1 MSDRVYTIPIGTP
14 FLDRLAAGVWE
25 RVGGDPIALTDVR
38 LLLPTRRA
46 VRSAADA
53 FLRFGDGRPMLLPKL
68 STVSDVDEDML
79 DIDTGEEASAAGAL
93 EIPPAVPDL
102 QRQLELMRLV
112 TAYLRADPDSATPD
126 TPEHAFRLATALARL
141 LDEVQMHGLDFAA
154 LNDLAPDAYAAHWE
168 KTIAFLKIVTE
179 VWPGRLEE
187 LEAIDPM
194 ARRDALMRAEA
205 AALRAAPPSTPVIVA
220 GSTGSIPATA
230 ELMRAVL
237 ELPAGAI
244 VLPGLDLESD
254 AASWTAIGD
263 DPTHPQHGLH
273 SLLRTLGVDRA
284 SVREWSPAATG
295 GRDRLIRETMRPAA
309 TTEAWRGLSTAAD
322 GPTPATFDGLR
333 RIDAASPR
341 EEAGIIAL
349 LMREVLEEPGKTA
362 ALITPD
368 RRLARRVAVELR
380 RWTLERGGE
389 SGGAGSADEHER
401 LEVNDSGGEPLST
414 CPVAVFLRLLAKAAT
429 DCAPVALLSLLKH
442 PLSACGLDPDR
453 FGRLVER
460 LEREILRGPR
470 PAPGLAGLRVAV
482 EASPLDAEPKGS
494 LLALVDRLSDAL
506 APLETALGQPS
517 VAVPEVLDAH
527 LRAAET
533 LASSH
538 DTHGSLRL
546 WVGEAGEA
554 LARLSN
560 EFADGAAG
568 MEPIAG
574 RDWPGLFDALLEGRV
589 VRPRYGT
596 HPRLHILGV
605 LEARLLA
612 FDRVILGGLNEGTWP
627 AEPKPD
633 PWMSRPMRRDFGLP
647 AIDIAIGKAA
657 HDVAMAL
664 GGREV
669 FLTRAQRVDG
679 SPTIPSRWLL
689 RLDTVARALHSEER
703 LTSWQAPAAWH
714 ALLDTPA
721 ALDPGRPPEPRPRL
735 DQRPRSLSVT
745 RIDTWLRDPYS
756 IYARYILKLRKLDP
770 LDMEVGA
777 IERGN
782 AIHTALDDFVRD
794 HPRDL
799 PPNPVDVL
807 IDYGRRSFE
816 KHMDRP
822 GVWAFWWPRFER
834 VARWFVE
841 VERER
846 RRSLD
851 RSVTER
857 KGSLTLSGPGGP
869 FVLEGTADRIDRRGD
884 GTYAIVD
891 YKTGANPTLGDLK
904 AGRAPQLPLEA
915 MILAGGGFEPDLT
928 RGDVA
933 SLEYWRVGGGTPP
946 GRIDAV
952 DSTVPDLIAD
962 ARAGLEA
969 LIAAFDDETTPYHA
983 APDPR
988 RSLRFNDYD
997 HLARTGEWSAGDD
1010 GEP

>member
-1 MSDRVYTIPIGTP
+1 MTDRVYTIPIGTP

-68 STVSDVDEDML
+68 STVSDVDEDLL
-79 DIDTGEEASAAGAL
+79 DVEAGSEAGAAGAL
-93 EIPPAVPDL
+93 EIPPAIPDL
-102 QRQLELMRLV
+102 QRHLELMRLV

-126 TPEHAFRLATALARL
+126 TPEHAYRLAAALARL
-141 LDEVQMHGLDFAA
+141 IDEVQMHGPDFAA
-154 LNDLAPDAYAAHWE
+154 LKDLAPDAYAAHWE

-179 VWPGRLEE
+179 VWPGRLDE
-187 LEAIDPM
+187 LAAIDPM

-205 AALRAAPPSTPVIVA
+205 AALRANPPDTPVIVA

-244 VLPGLDLESD
+244 VLPGLDMDSD
-254 AASWTAIGD
+254 AASWAAIGD

-273 SLLRTLGVDRA
+273 SLLRTLGISRA
-284 SVREWSPAATG
+284 DVRDWSPSVTG

-309 TTEAWRGLSTAAD
+309 TTEAWRGLSTASDA
-322 GPTPATFDGLR
+322 PTPTAFDGIT

-349 LMREVLEEPGKTA
+349 LMREVLEQPGKTA
-362 ALITPD
+362 ALVTPD
-368 RRLARRVAVELR
+368 RRLARRVSVELR
-380 RWTLERGGE
+380 RWRIEQDDG
-389 SGGAGSADEHER
+389 ER
-401 LEVNDSGGEPLST
+401 LEVNDSGGAPLSNSAQ
-414 CPVAVFLRLLAKAAT
+414 AVFLRLLAKAAT

-442 PLSACGLDPDR
+442 PLSGAGLPPER
-453 FGRLVER
+453 FERLVER
-460 LEREILRGPR
+460 LDRDILRGPR
-470 PAPGLAGLRVAV
+470 PAPGLAGLRRAV
-482 EASPLDAEPKGS
+482 EASALKPEPMAAVIGFC
-494 LLALVDRLSDAL
+494 DRLADAL
-506 APLETALGQPS
+506 GPLEAALSQPA
-517 VAVPEVLDAH
+517 VAVPEILDAH

-533 LASSH
+533 LATSN

-589 VRPRYGT
+589 VRPRYGS

-647 AIDIAIGKAA
+647 SIDLAIGKAA
-657 HDVAMAL
+657 HDVAMAM

-703 LTSWQAPAAWH
+703 LTSWQAPAQWH
-714 ALLDTPA
+714 ALLDTPEA
-721 ALDPGRPPEPRPRL
+721 PDPGRPPEPRPRL
-735 DQRPRSLSVT
+735 DQRPRRLSVT

-770 LDMEVGA
+770 LDQEVGA

-782 AIHTALDDFVRD
+782 AIHEALDAFVRD

-799 PPNPVDVL
+799 PPDPAEVL
-807 IDYGRRSFE
+807 IEYGKRSFAA
-816 KHMDRP
+816 HMDRP

-841 VERER
+841 IERER
-846 RRSLD
+846 RKSLD
-851 RSVTER
+851 YSATER
-857 KGSLTLSGPGGP
+857 KGQVTLAGPGGD
-869 FVLEGTADRIDRRGD
+869 FVLEGTADRIDKRSD
-884 GTYAIVD
+884 GTYAIID
-891 YKTGANPTLGDLK
+891 YKTGSNPTLGDLK

-915 MILAGGGFEPDLT
+915 MILMAGGFTEAGLAAA
-928 RGDVA
+928 DVA

-946 GRIDAV
+946 GKIDAV
-952 DSTVPDLIAD
+952 DAIVPELVAG
-962 ARAGLEA
+962 AREGLQA

-997 HLARTGEWSAGDD
+997 HLARTGDWSAGEE
-1010 GEP
+1010 GEG

>member
-1 MSDRVYTIPIGTP
+1 MTDRVYTIPIGTP
-14 FLDRLAAGVWE
+14 FLDRLAAGVWD
-25 RVGGDPIALTDVR
+25 RVAGDPVALTDVR

-68 STVSDVDEDML
+68 STISDVDEDLL
-79 DIDTGEEASAAGAL
+79 DVEAGEEAGIAGAID
-93 EIPPAVPDL
+93 IPPAVPDL

-126 TPEHAFRLATALARL
+126 TPEHAYRLAAALARL
-141 LDEVQMHGLDFAA
+141 IDEVQMHGRDFAA
-154 LNDLAPDAYAAHWE
+154 LHALAPDAYAAHWE
-168 KTIAFLKIVTE
+168 RTVAFLKIVTE

-187 LEAIDPM
+187 LGAIDPM

-205 AALRAAPPSTPVIVA
+205 AALRANPPQSPVIVA

-237 ELPAGAI
+237 TLPEGAI
-244 VLPGLDLESD
+244 VLPGLDLDSD
-254 AASWTAIGD
+254 PASWQAIGE

-273 SLLRTLGVDRA
+273 SLLQTLGVERA
-284 SVREWSPAATG
+284 AVRLWSPAVTA

-322 GPTPATFDGLR
+322 APTPAAFDGIT

-341 EEAGIIAL
+341 EEAGVIAL
-349 LMREVLEEPGKTA
+349 LMREVLDEPGKTA
-362 ALITPD
+362 ALVTPD

-380 RWTLERGGE
+380 RWRIDRGDG
-389 SGGAGSADEHER
+389 ER
-401 LEVNDSGGEPLST
+401 LDVNDSGGSPLTNS
-414 CPVAVFLRLLAKAAT
+414 PVAVFLRLLATAMT

-442 PLSACGLDPDR
+442 PLAAAGLDPDR
-453 FGRLVER
+453 FRRLTDR
-460 LEREILRGPR
+460 LDRDVLRGPR
-470 PAPGLAGLRVAV
+470 PAPGLAGLRRAV
-482 EASPLDAEPKGS
+482 EAAALETERMAELLDFC
-494 LLALVDRLSDAL
+494 DRLAARL
-506 APLETALGQPS
+506 APLETALSGRS
-517 VAVPEVLDAH
+517 VEVPLLLDAH
-527 LRAAET
+527 LRAAEA
-533 LASSH
+533 LATSH
-538 DTHGSLRL
+538 ETDGSLRL

-554 LARLSN
+554 MARLSN
-560 EFADGAAG
+560 EFADGAEG

-574 RDWPGLFDALLEGRV
+574 ADWPGLFDALLEGRV
-589 VRPRYGT
+589 VRPRFGS

-612 FDRVILGGLNEGTWP
+612 FDRVILGGLNEGSWP
-627 AEPKPD
+627 AEARPD

-647 AIDIAIGKAA
+647 SIDLAIGKAA

-669 FLTRAQRVDG
+669 FLTRSQRVDG
-679 SPTIPSRWLL
+679 SPTIASRWLL
-689 RLDTVARALHSEER
+689 RLDTVARALQCQER
-703 LTSWQAPAAWH
+703 LRSWAAPAAWH
-714 ALLDTPA
+714 AQLDAPTA
-721 ALDPGRPPEPRPRL
+721 ADPGRPPEPRPKL
-735 DQRPRSLSVT
+735 HQRPRRLSVT

-756 IYARYILKLRKLDP
+756 IYARYILNLKALDP

-782 AIHTALDDFVRD
+782 AIHEALDAFVRD

-799 PPNPVDVL
+799 PPNADQVL
-807 IDYGRRSFE
+807 IEYGRRSFDT
-816 KHMDRP
+816 HMDRP

-841 VERER
+841 VERDR

-851 RSVTER
+851 DSVTER
-857 KGSLTLSGPGGP
+857 KGTLELPGPAGP

-884 GTYAIVD
+884 GTYALVD
-891 YKTGANPTLGDLK
+891 YKTGSNPTLGDLK
-904 AGRAPQLPLEA
+904 SGRAPQLPLEA
-915 MILAGGGFEPDLT
+915 MILMAGGFPDLAAAE
-928 RGDVA
+928 VA

-946 GRIDAV
+946 GRVDAV
-952 DSTVPDLIAD
+952 DAIVPQLVEE

-997 HLARTGEWSAGDD
+997 HLARTGDWSTGD
-1010 GEP
+1010 EAEA

>member
-1 MSDRVYTIPIGTP
+1 MTDRVYTIPIGTP

-25 RVGGDPIALTDVR
+25 RVTGDPIALTDVR

-68 STVSDVDEDML
+68 STVSDVDEDLL
-79 DIDTGEEASAAGAL
+79 DVETGSEAGAAGAL
-93 EIPPAVPDL
+93 EIPPAIPDL
-102 QRQLELMRLV
+102 QRHLELMRLV
-112 TAYLRADPDSATPD
+112 TAFLRADPDSATPD
-126 TPEHAFRLATALARL
+126 TPEHAYRLAAALARL
-141 LDEVQMHGLDFAA
+141 IDEVQMHGLDFVA
-154 LNDLAPDAYAAHWE
+154 LKDLAPDAYAAHWD

-179 VWPGRLEE
+179 VWPGRLDE

-205 AALRAAPPSTPVIVA
+205 AALRAHPPATPVIVA

-237 ELPAGAI
+237 DLPAGAI
-244 VLPGLDLESD
+244 VLPGLDTDSD
-254 AASWTAIGD
+254 AASWAAIGD

-273 SLLRTLGVDRA
+273 SLLRTLDIARED
-284 SVREWSPAATG
+284 VRDWSPSVTG

-309 TTEAWRGLSTAAD
+309 TTEAWRSLSTAPDA
-322 GPTPATFDGLR
+322 PSPAAFDGIT

-349 LMREVLEEPGKTA
+349 LMREVLEQPGKTA
-362 ALITPD
+362 ALVTPD

-380 RWTLERGGE
+380 RWRIDDGDG
-389 SGGAGSADEHER
+389 ER
-401 LEVNDSGGEPLST
+401 LEVNDSGGAPLSNS
-414 CPVAVFLRLLAKAAT
+414 PPAVFLRLLARAAM
-429 DCAPVALLSLLKH
+429 DCAPVTLLSLLKH
-442 PLSACGLDPDR
+442 PLCGCGLPADR
-453 FGRLVER
+453 VDRLVER
-460 LEREILRGPR
+460 LDRDILRGPR
-470 PAPGLAGLRVAV
+470 PAPGLAGLRRAV
-482 EASPLDAEPKGS
+482 EASDLKPEPMGALLDFC
-494 LLALVDRLSDAL
+494 DRLADAL
-506 APLETALGQPS
+506 GPLEAALAQTS
-517 VAVPEVLDAH
+517 VAVPEILDAH
-527 LRAAET
+527 LRATEI
-533 LASSH
+533 LATSN

-589 VRPRYGT
+589 VRPRYGS

-627 AEPKPD
+627 ADPKPD

-647 AIDIAIGKAA
+647 AIDLAIGKAA
-657 HDVAMAL
+657 HDVAMAM

-703 LTSWQAPAAWH
+703 LTSWSAPARWH

-721 ALDPGRPPEPRPRL
+721 APDPGRPPEPRPRL

-756 IYARYILKLRKLDP
+756 IYARYILKLRRLDP

-782 AIHTALDDFVRD
+782 AIHEALDAFVRD
-794 HPRDL
+794 YPRDL
-799 PPNPVDVL
+799 PPDPTGVL
-807 IDYGRRSFE
+807 IDYGKRSFAA
-816 KHMDRP
+816 HMDRP

-846 RRSLD
+846 RKSLD
-851 RSVTER
+851 QSATER
-857 KGSLTLSGPGGP
+857 KGSLTLAGPGGP
-869 FVLEGTADRIDRRGD
+869 FVLSGTADRIDKRGD
-884 GTYAIVD
+884 GSYAIVD
-891 YKTGANPTLGDLK
+891 YKTGANPSLGDLK

-915 MILAGGGFEPDLT
+915 MILMAGGFAEAGLPAA
-928 RGDVA
+928 DVA

-952 DSTVPDLIAD
+952 DATVPELVET

-997 HLARTGEWSAGDD
+997 HLARTGDWSAGEE
-1010 GEP
+1010 GEG

>member
-1 MSDRVYTIPIGTP
+1 MTDRVYTIPIGTP

-53 FLRFGDGRPMLLPKL
+53 FLRFGDGKPMLLPKL
-68 STVSDVDEDML
+68 STVSDVDEDLL
-79 DIDTGEEASAAGAL
+79 DVETGEEAGTAGAL
-93 EIPPAVPDL
+93 DIAPAVPDL
-102 QRQLELMRLV
+102 QRHLELMRLV

-126 TPEHAFRLATALARL
+126 TPEHAYRLAAALARL
-141 LDEVQMHGLDFAA
+141 IDEVQMHGLDFAA
-154 LNDLAPDAYAAHWE
+154 LHSLAPDAYAAHWD

-187 LEAIDPM
+187 LDAIDPM

-205 AALRAAPPSTPVIVA
+205 AALLANPPDTPVIVA

-237 ELPAGAI
+237 TLPAGAI
-244 VLPGLDLESD
+244 VLPGLDLDSD
-254 AASWTAIGD
+254 AESWAAIGA

-284 SVREWSPAATG
+284 EVREWSPAVTA

-309 TTEAWRGLSTAAD
+309 TTEAWRNLSTAPGA
-322 GPTPATFDGLR
+322 PSPAAFDNIT

-341 EEAGIIAL
+341 EEAGVIAL

-362 ALITPD
+362 ALVTPD

-380 RWTLERGGE
+380 RWRIERGDG
-389 SGGAGSADEHER
+389 ER
-401 LEVNDSGGEPLST
+401 LEVNDSGGAPLT
-414 CPVAVFLRLLAKAAT
+414 NAPAAVFLRLLARAMV

-442 PLSACGLDPDR
+442 PLAACAYDPDR
-453 FGRLVER
+453 FRQLVER
-460 LEREILRGPR
+460 LDRDVLRGPR
-470 PAPGLAGLRVAV
+470 PAAGLTGLRRAVDASGLAPESMADLIGFC
-482 EASPLDAEPKGS
+482 
-494 LLALVDRLSDAL
+494 DRLTDAL
-506 APLETALGQPS
+506 APLEAALAQPD
-517 VAVPEVLDAH
+517 VDVPAVLDAH
-527 LRAAET
+527 LRAAEA
-533 LASSH
+533 LATSH

-560 EFADGAAG
+560 EFADGAVG

-574 RDWPGLFDALLEGRV
+574 TDWPGLFDALLEGRV
-589 VRPRYGT
+589 VRPRYGS

-627 AEPKPD
+627 AEPQPD

-647 AIDIAIGKAA
+647 SIDLAIGKAA

-689 RLDTVARALHSEER
+689 RLDTVARALHCEDR
-703 LTSWQAPAAWH
+703 LRSWDAPAGWH
-714 ALLDTPA
+714 ALLDAPA
-721 ALDPGRPPEPRPRL
+721 APDPGRPPEPRPKL
-735 DQRPRSLSVT
+735 HQRPRKLSVT

-756 IYARYILKLRKLDP
+756 IYARYILTLKALDP
-770 LDMEVGA
+770 LDLEVGA

-782 AIHTALDDFVRD
+782 AIHEALDAFVRD

-799 PPNPVDVL
+799 PPDAADVL
-807 IDYGRRSFE
+807 IDYGKKSFAA
-816 KHMDRP
+816 HMDRP

-834 VARWFVE
+834 VAHWFVE
-841 VERER
+841 IERER
-846 RRSLD
+846 RKSLD
-851 RSVTER
+851 YSVTER
-857 KGSLTLSGPGGP
+857 KGALELPGPAGP

-884 GTYAIVD
+884 GSYVLVD
-891 YKTGANPTLGDLK
+891 YKTGSNPTLGDLK
-904 AGRAPQLPLEA
+904 SGRAPQLPLEA
-915 MILAGGGFEPDLT
+915 MILMSGGFPELAAA
-928 RGDVA
+928 DVA
-933 SLEYWRVGGGTPP
+933 ALEYWRVGGGTPP

-952 DSTVPDLIAD
+952 DATVPQLVEE
-962 ARAGLEA
+962 ARVGLEA

-997 HLARTGEWSAGDD
+997 HLARTGDWAAGDE
-1010 GEP
+1010 GEA

>member
-1 MSDRVYTIPIGTP
+1 MTDRVYTIPIGTP

-68 STVSDVDEDML
+68 STVSDVDEDLL
-79 DIDTGEEASAAGAL
+79 DIETGEQAGAAGAL
-93 EIPPAVPDL
+93 EIPPAIPDL

-141 LDEVQMHGLDFAA
+141 LDQVQMHGLDFAA
-154 LNDLAPDAYAAHWE
+154 LNDLAPDAYAAHWD

-179 VWPGRLEE
+179 VWPGRLDE
-187 LEAIDPM
+187 LAAIDPM

-205 AALRAAPPSTPVIVA
+205 AALRANPPMAPVIVA
-220 GSTGSIPATA
+220 GSTGSIPATT

-254 AASWTAIGD
+254 AASWAAIGD

-273 SLLRTLGVDRA
+273 NLLRTLGVERDAVRA
-284 SVREWSPAATG
+284 WSPAVTG
-295 GRDRLIRETMRPAA
+295 SRDRLIRETMRPAA
-309 TTEAWRGLSTAAD
+309 TTEAWRTLSTAEDA
-322 GPTPATFDGLR
+322 PTPAAFDGLR

-349 LMREVLEEPGKTA
+349 LMREVLEQPGKTA

-380 RWTLERGGE
+380 RWRIDD
-389 SGGAGSADEHER
+389 DEGDR
-401 LEVNDSGGEPLST
+401 LEVNDSGGAPLSNS
-414 CPVAVFLRLLAKAAT
+414 PVAVFLRLLAKAAT

-442 PLSACGLDPDR
+442 PLSACGMDPDR
-453 FGRLVER
+453 FGRAVER
-460 LEREILRGPR
+460 LDREILRGPR
-470 PAPGLAGLRVAV
+470 PAAGLDGLRKAV
-482 EASPLDAEPKGS
+482 EASGLDAEPKG
-494 LLALVDRLSDAL
+494 ALIGLCGRLTNAL
-506 APLETALGQPS
+506 GPLEAALSRPS
-517 VAVPEVLDAH
+517 VAVTEILDAH
-527 LRAAET
+527 LYAAEA
-533 LASSH
+533 LATSH

-554 LARLSN
+554 MARLSN

-568 MEPIAG
+568 MEPIG
-574 RDWPGLFDALLEGRV
+574 GGDWPGLFDALLEGRV
-589 VRPRYGT
+589 VRPRYGS

-647 AIDIAIGKAA
+647 AIDLAIGKAA

-703 LTSWQAPAAWH
+703 LASWRAPGSWH
-714 ALLDTPA
+714 TLLDTPEA
-721 ALDPGRPPEPRPRL
+721 PDPGRPPEPRPRL
-735 DQRPRSLSVT
+735 DQRPRKLSVT

-756 IYARYILKLRKLDP
+756 IYARYILGLRKLDP

-782 AIHTALDDFVRD
+782 AIHQALDDFVKD
-794 HPRDL
+794 YPRDL
-799 PPNPVDVL
+799 PPDPAEVL
-807 IDYGRRSFE
+807 IEYGKRSFE

-846 RRSLD
+846 RKSLD
-851 RSVTER
+851 RSLTER
-857 KGSLTLSGPGGP
+857 KGSLTLAGPGGP

-884 GTYAIVD
+884 GTYAIID
-891 YKTGANPTLGDLK
+891 YKTGSNPTLGDLK

-915 MILAGGGFEPDLT
+915 MILMGGGFEPELA
-928 RGDVA
+928 RADVA

-946 GRIDAV
+946 GKIDAV
-952 DSTVPDLIAD
+952 DALVPELVEN
-962 ARAGLEA
+962 ARTGLEA
-969 LIAAFDDETTPYHA
+969 LIAAFDDESTPYHA

-997 HLARTGEWSAGDD
+997 HLARTGDWSAGDD
-1010 GEP
+1010 GEA

>member
-1 MSDRVYTIPIGTP
+1 MTDRLYTIPIGTP

-25 RVGGDPIALTDVR
+25 RVDGDPIALTDVR

-68 STVSDVDEDML
+68 STISDVDEDLL
-79 DIDTGEEASAAGAL
+79 DVETGEAAGAAGAL
-93 EIPPAVPDL
+93 DIPPAVPDL
-102 QRQLELMRLV
+102 QRHLELMRLV

-126 TPEHAFRLATALARL
+126 TPEHAYRLAAALARL
-141 LDEVQMHGLDFAA
+141 IDEVQMHGLDFAA
-154 LNDLAPDAYAAHWE
+154 LHSLAPDAYAAHWD

-179 VWPGRLEE
+179 IWPGRLEE
-187 LEAIDPM
+187 LAAIDPM
-194 ARRDALMRAEA
+194 ARRDGLMRAEA
-205 AALRAAPPSTPVIVA
+205 AALLASRPATPVIVA

-237 ELPAGAI
+237 QLPAGAI

-254 AASWTAIGD
+254 AASWAAIGD

-273 SLLRTLGVDRA
+273 SLLRTLNINRA
-284 SVREWSPAATG
+284 EVREWSPAVTG

-322 GPTPATFDGLR
+322 APTPAAFDGLT

-341 EEAGIIAL
+341 EEAGVIAL
-349 LMREVLEEPGKTA
+349 LMREVLGHPGKTA
-362 ALITPD
+362 ALVTPD

-380 RWTLERGGE
+380 RWRIAQGDGERG
-389 SGGAGSADEHER
+389 SGER
-401 LEVNDSGGEPLST
+401 LEVNDSGGAPLANSAT
-414 CPVAVFLRLLAKAAT
+414 AVFLRLLARAMV
-429 DCAPVALLSLLKH
+429 DGAPVALLALLKH
-442 PLSACGLDPDR
+442 PLAACGLAADSFD
-453 FGRLVER
+453 RLVQR
-460 LEREILRGPR
+460 LDRDILRGPR
-470 PAPGLAGLRVAV
+470 PAPGLVGLRKAVAASSLEP
-482 EASPLDAEPKGS
+482 EAMAMVLGFC
-494 LLALVDRLSDAL
+494 DRLTDAL
-506 APLETALGQPS
+506 APLEAALAQTS
-517 VAVPEVLDAH
+517 VAVPEILDAH
-527 LRAAET
+527 LRAAEA
-533 LASSH
+533 LATSD

-554 LARLSN
+554 LARLAN

-568 MEPIAG
+568 MEAIAG
-574 RDWPGLFDALLEGRV
+574 GDWPGLFDALLEGRV
-589 VRPRYGT
+589 VRPRYGS

-647 AIDIAIGKAA
+647 AIDLAIGKSA

-669 FLTRAQRVDG
+669 FLTRSQRVDG

-703 LTSWQAPAAWH
+703 LTSWEAPARWH
-714 ALLDTPA
+714 ALLDTPVEP
-721 ALDPGRPPEPRPRL
+721 DPGRPPEPRPPL
-735 DQRPRSLSVT
+735 NQRPRKLSVT

-756 IYARYILKLRKLDP
+756 IYARYILNLRKLDP

-782 AIHTALDDFVRD
+782 AIHQALEDFVRD

-799 PPNPVDVL
+799 PPNAADVL

-816 KHMDRP
+816 AHMDRP

-834 VARWFVE
+834 VARWLIE

-846 RRSLD
+846 RKSLD
-851 RSVTER
+851 YSATER
-857 KGSLTLSGPGGP
+857 KGALSLAGPAGE

-884 GTYAIVD
+884 GSYAIID
-891 YKTGANPTLGDLK
+891 YKTGSNPTLGDLK
-904 AGRAPQLPLEA
+904 SGRAPQLPLEA
-915 MILAGGGFEPDLT
+915 MILMAGGFPELPAA
-928 RGDVA
+928 DVA
-933 SLEYWRVGGGTPP
+933 ALEYWRVGGGTPP

-952 DSTVPDLIAD
+952 DATVPDLID
-962 ARAGLEA
+962 EARVGLEA
-969 LIAAFDDETTPYHA
+969 LIAAFDDPATPYHA

-997 HLARTGEWSAGDD
+997 HLARTGDWAAGDE
-1010 GEP
+1010 GEG

>member
-1 MSDRVYTIPIGTP
+1 MTDRIYTIPIGTP
-14 FLDRLAAGVWE
+14 FLDRLAAGVWN
-25 RVGGDPIALTDVR
+25 RVDGDPIALTDVR

-68 STVSDVDEDML
+68 STISDVDEDLL
-79 DIDTGEEASAAGAL
+79 DVETGEEAGAAGAL
-93 EIPPAVPDL
+93 EIPPAIPDL
-102 QRQLELMRLV
+102 QRHLELMRLV

-126 TPEHAFRLATALARL
+126 TPEHAYRLAAALARL
-141 LDEVQMHGLDFAA
+141 IDEVQMHGLDFVA
-154 LNDLAPDAYAAHWE
+154 LNSLAPDAYAAHWD

-179 VWPGRLEE
+179 IWPGRLQE
-187 LEAIDPM
+187 LAAIDPM

-205 AALRAAPPSTPVIVA
+205 AALAANPPTTPVIVA

-237 ELPAGAI
+237 ALPAGAI
-244 VLPGLDLESD
+244 VLPGLDMESD
-254 AASWTAIGD
+254 AASWAAIGD

-273 SLLRTLGVDRA
+273 SLLRTLGLDR
-284 SVREWSPAATG
+284 SDVREWSPSVTG
-295 GRDRLIRETMRPAA
+295 GRDRLIREAMRPAA

-322 GPTPATFDGLR
+322 APTPAAFDGLT

-341 EEAGIIAL
+341 EEAGVIAL
-349 LMREVLEEPGKTA
+349 LMREVLEVPGKTA
-362 ALITPD
+362 ALVTPD

-380 RWTLERGGE
+380 RWRVARSDG
-389 SGGAGSADEHER
+389 ER
-401 LEVNDSGGEPLST
+401 LEVNDSGGAPLANSG
-414 CPVAVFLRLLAKAAT
+414 VAVFLRLLARAMV
-429 DCAPVALLSLLKH
+429 DSAPVALLSLLKH
-442 PLSACGLDPDR
+442 PLTACGLAADR
-453 FGRLVER
+453 FDRLVER
-460 LEREILRGPR
+460 LDRDILRGAR
-470 PAPGLAGLRVAV
+470 PAAGLAGLRKAIT
-482 EASPLDAEPKGS
+482 ASMLEPEPMAA
-494 LLALVDRLSDAL
+494 LLGFCDRLADAL
-506 APLETALGQPS
+506 APLETALSRRS
-517 VAVPEVLDAH
+517 VAVPEILDAH
-527 LRAAET
+527 LRAAEA
-533 LASSH
+533 LATSD

-574 RDWPGLFDALLEGRV
+574 GDWPGLFDALLEGRV
-589 VRPRYGT
+589 VRPRYGS

-627 AEPKPD
+627 AEPRPD

-647 AIDIAIGKAA
+647 AIDLAIGKAA

-669 FLTRAQRVDG
+669 FLTRSQRVDG

-703 LTSWQAPAAWH
+703 LISWDAPARWH

-721 ALDPGRPPEPRPRL
+721 TPDPGRPPEPRPRL
-735 DQRPRSLSVT
+735 DQRPRKLPVT

-756 IYARYILKLRKLDP
+756 IYARYILNLRKLDP

-782 AIHTALDDFVRD
+782 AIHEALDAFVRD
-794 HPRDL
+794 FPRDL
-799 PPNPVDVL
+799 PPTPADVL
-807 IDYGRRSFE
+807 IDYGKKSFAA
-816 KHMDRP
+816 HMDRP

-846 RRSLD
+846 RKSLD
-851 RSVTER
+851 HSATE
-857 KGSLTLSGPGGP
+857 KEGALTLPGPAGP
-869 FVLEGTADRIDRRGD
+869 FVLFGKADRIDKRGD
-884 GTYAIVD
+884 GTYAIID
-891 YKTGANPTLGDLK
+891 YKTGSNPTLSDLK
-904 AGRAPQLPLEA
+904 SGRAPQLPLEA
-915 MILAGGGFEPDLT
+915 MILMAGGFAEQGLAA
-928 RGDVA
+928 GDVA

-946 GRIDAV
+946 GRIDGV
-952 DSTVPDLIAD
+952 DTSVPDLVES

-969 LIAAFDDETTPYHA
+969 LIAAFDDESTPYHA

-997 HLARTGEWSAGDD
+997 HLARTGDWAAGDE
-1010 GEP
+1010 GEG

>member
-1 MSDRVYTIPIGTP
+1 MTDRVYTIPIGTP
-14 FLDRLAAGVWE
+14 FLDRLAEGVWD

-68 STVSDVDEDML
+68 STVSDVDEDLL
-79 DIDTGEEASAAGAL
+79 DIDHGEDPGGAGAL
-93 EIPPAVPDL
+93 DIPPAIPDL

-126 TPEHAFRLATALARL
+126 TPEHAFRLAMALARL

-154 LNDLAPDAYAAHWE
+154 LNDLAPDAYAAHWD

-187 LEAIDPM
+187 LAAIDPM

-205 AALRAAPPSTPVIVA
+205 AALRASPPTAPVIVA

-237 ELPAGAI
+237 ELPKGAI
-244 VLPGLDLESD
+244 VLPGLDLSSD
-254 AASWTAIGD
+254 TASWAAIGED
-263 DPTHPQHGLH
+263 STHPQHGLH
-273 SLLRTLGVDRA
+273 SLLRTLGVERSA
-284 SVREWSPAATG
+284 VREWSPSVTG

-309 TTEAWRGLSTAAD
+309 TTEAWRTLSTAEN
-322 GPTPATFDGLR
+322 GPTPADFDGLR
-333 RIDAASPR
+333 RIDARSPR

-380 RWTLERGGE
+380 RWRIEDGDG
-389 SGGAGSADEHER
+389 DR
-401 LEVNDSGGEPLST
+401 LDVNDSGGAPLANS
-414 CPVAVFLRLLAKAAT
+414 PLAVFLRLLAKAAT

-442 PLSACGLDPDR
+442 PLSACGMDADR
-453 FGRLVER
+453 FGQAVER
-460 LEREILRGPR
+460 LDRDILRGPR
-470 PAPGLAGLRVAV
+470 PAPGLAGLRDAV
-482 EASPLDAEPKGS
+482 DAATLDAEPKG
-494 LLALVDRLSDAL
+494 ALIGLCDRLTA
-506 APLETALGQPS
+506 ALGRLEVALSRKS
-517 VAVPEVLDAH
+517 VTVAEALDTH

-533 LASSH
+533 LAGTH
-538 DTHGSLRL
+538 DTHGSFRL

-554 LARLSN
+554 MARLSN
-560 EFADGAAG
+560 EFADGASG

-574 RDWPGLFDALLEGRV
+574 GDWPGLFDALLEGRV
-589 VRPRYGT
+589 VRPRYGS

-627 AEPKPD
+627 ADPKPD

-647 AIDIAIGKAA
+647 PIDLAIGKAA

-689 RLDTVARALHSEER
+689 RLDTVARALHTEER
-703 LTSWQAPAAWH
+703 LSSWQAPGAWH
-714 ALLDTPA
+714 TLLDTPDA
-721 ALDPGRPPEPRPRL
+721 PDPGRPPEPRPRL
-735 DQRPRSLSVT
+735 DQRPRALSVT

-756 IYARYILKLRKLDP
+756 IYARYILKLRKLDA

-782 AIHTALDDFVRD
+782 AIHQALDDFVRD
-794 HPRDL
+794 HPRAL
-799 PPNPVDVL
+799 PPDPVDVL
-807 IDYGRRSFE
+807 MAYGRKSFE
-816 KHMDRP
+816 RHMDRP

-834 VARWFVE
+834 VAQWFVD

-846 RRSLD
+846 RKSLD
-851 RSVTER
+851 HSLTER
-857 KGSLTLSGPGGP
+857 KGTLTLDGPGGP

-891 YKTGANPTLGDLK
+891 YKTGSNPTLGDLK

-915 MILAGGGFEPDLT
+915 MILAGGGFEPDLP

-952 DSTVPDLIAD
+952 DALVPDLIED

-997 HLARTGEWSAGDD
+997 HLARTGDWSAGDD
-1010 GEP
+1010 GEA